1 VQKYEKSS
9 SSCQQ
14 GPSVMKDK
22 MVGQLQLI
30 VTVVDP
36 ERKNK
41 SDNCLRYTD
50 ALIELLQFGNSGVVD
65 HHHDMM
71 KVKT

>member
-1 VQKYEKSS
+1 
-9 SSCQQ
+9 
-14 GPSVMKDK
+14 MKDK
-22 MVGQLQLI
+22 MMRHLQLI
-30 VTVVDP
+30 MTVVDS

-41 SDNCLRYTD
+41 RDDCLRYTD
-50 ALIELLQFGNSGVVD
+50 ALIELFWFWNSDVID

>member
-1 VQKYEKSS
+1 
-9 SSCQQ
+9 
-14 GPSVMKDK
+14 MKGK

-30 VTVVDP
+30 VTVVDS

-41 SDNCLRYTD
+41 SGNCLRYTD
-50 ALIELLQFGNSGVVD
+50 ALIELLQFGNSGAVD

>member
-1 VQKYEKSS
+1 MQKYEKSS
-9 SSCQQ
+9 SGHQQ

-22 MVGQLQLI
+22 MVRQLQLI
-30 VTVVDP
+30 VTVVDS
-36 ERKNK
+36 ERKNE
-41 SDNCLRYTD
+41 SDNCLRYTG
-50 ALIELLQFGNSGVVD
+50 ALIELLQFRNSDVID